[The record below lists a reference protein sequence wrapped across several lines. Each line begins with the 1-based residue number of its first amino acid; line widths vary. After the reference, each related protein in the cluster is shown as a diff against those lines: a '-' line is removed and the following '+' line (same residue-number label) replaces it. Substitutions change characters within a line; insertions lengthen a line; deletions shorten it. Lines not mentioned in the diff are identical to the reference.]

1 MECIT
6 ELPDKSLSLHIY
18 VQPRASRNRLAG
30 MHGKAVKLCV
40 TAPPV
45 DDRANT
51 AVLAYLAKFF
61 GLPKSALQIKTGRQT
76 RHKQI
81 IITNTSLAQARQK
94 LTNTLQKSKD

>member
-6 ELPDKSLSLHIY
+6 ELPNNTLSLSVY

-30 MHGKAVKLCV
+30 MHGQALKLCI

-45 DDRANT
+45 DDKANG
-51 AVLAYLAKFF
+51 AVIVFLAKLF
-61 GLPKSALQIKTGRQT
+61 GLPKSALQIKTGRQG

-81 IITNTSLAQARQK
+81 IITSLSLVQAEAALAGAMQ
-94 LTNTLQKSKD
+94 